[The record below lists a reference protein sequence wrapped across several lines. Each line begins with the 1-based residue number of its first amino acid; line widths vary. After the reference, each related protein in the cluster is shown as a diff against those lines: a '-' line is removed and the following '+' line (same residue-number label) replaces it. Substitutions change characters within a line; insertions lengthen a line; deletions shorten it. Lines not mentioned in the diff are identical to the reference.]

1 MNPIREKQMPEY
13 LIDMRTMTT
22 FWVTAPS
29 EKKALEALMEATYDL
44 ELRLEIGEETP
55 IQLVNI
61 TCRDED
67 PPEVIDAHDDDADE
81 SANDD
86 GP

>member
-1 MNPIREKQMPEY
+1 MPEY

-67 PPEVIDAHDDDADE
+67 PEVIDAHDDDADE

-86 GP
+86 GVPQ